1 LTLKHNISLVLVTFN
16 SEDIIKNFLL
26 QAPLRYY
33 KNITIVDNASS
44 DATVSI
50 IQKNRGDVQLIK
62 LKQNIGFGSAVN
74 IGLASNSSMY
84 SLVINPDTFLS
95 TLFFDELSL
104 GMLRHPDA
112 GLIAPTILSDNH
124 FSTSPNSDFT
134 RQENHQLHKS
144 DLPADFISGAC
155 FLIKPDLFAERKI
168 FDENIFMFYEDNDLS
183 RQIEKKHL
191 KKIILKDCF
200 IYHQGEGSSTPSHHI
215 TALKN
220 FHYGWSESYFNA
232 KHNLPGVARRKNL
245 LSILNYFKRVI
256 IFSLILNKKRI
267 IPSWFRL
274 KGKISFMLG
283 QKAQD
288 IRESL

>member
-1 LTLKHNISLVLVTFN
+1 MTLKHNISLVVVTFN

-33 KNITIVDNASS
+33 KNITIVDNAST

-112 GLIAPTILSDNH
+112 GLLPQPSLVTTTFPPPLIL
-124 FSTSPNSDFT
+124 TS
-134 RQENHQLHKS
+134 Q
-144 DLPADFISGAC
+144 G
-155 FLIKPDLFAERKI
+155 
-168 FDENIFMFYEDNDLS
+168 
-183 RQIEKKHL
+183 
-191 KKIILKDCF
+191 KKII
-200 IYHQGEGSSTPSHHI
+200 SSTKAI
-215 TALKN
+215 
-220 FHYGWSESYFNA
+220 YQQ
-232 KHNLPGVARRKNL
+232 
-245 LSILNYFKRVI
+245 IL
-256 IFSLILNKKRI
+256 
-267 IPSWFRL
+267 
-274 KGKISFMLG
+274 
-283 QKAQD
+283 
-288 IRESL
+288 